1 MLKTMKYFIY
11 ISGAKVEMLFE
22 QIPSNR
28 LKKITTN
35 LGINLG
41 FFKAEFQSETN
52 AVTLAKKIQI
62 IEEYLTNKTGTID
75 YPEDYVCDEAYVKW
89 GPYDEFDEL
98 IYFTGATSST
108 GFALGGSMRNCVG
121 NGNSTATTSYSLSPY
136 LVSALVKKRAIR
148 CTSPAISTF
157 PTRTDGNQKAI
168 AAIEE
173 GLIENN
179 VPFNKI
185 KFFAKKLLHGQG
197 RHYGNVWLGT
207 PIYVELIE

>member
-1 MLKTMKYFIY
+1 MKYFIY

-121 NGNSTATTSYSLSPY
+121 NGNSSNTTSYSLSPY
-136 LVSALVKKRAIR
+136 LVASLVKKRAIK
-148 CTSPAISTF
+148 CPSPGITTF
-157 PTRTDGNQKAI
+157 PISKDIHTKAI
-168 AAIEE
+168 QAIEE
-173 GLIENN
+173 GLIDNEAP
-179 VPFNKI
+179 VNKI
-185 KFFAKKLLHGQG
+185 RFFAKKLLHGDG
-197 RHYGNVWLGT
+197 RSHKRVWLGT